1 MKIYIGS
8 DHAGYELKFNLVSF
22 IMESFPEYEVF
33 DCGTYSDDSVDYP
46 DFAQKV
52 CENVLNDNRNSLG
65 ILICGTGLGMSI
77 AANKFKGI
85 RAALCNDL
93 FTAKLSR
100 QHNDANVLVLGSRVI
115 GYGVATEVVRNFLT
129 TEFDGGRH
137 IDRLNMI
144 KEIEERD

>member
-33 DCGTYSDDSVDYP
+33 DCGPYSDDSVDYP

-52 CENVLNDNRNSLG
+52 CGNVLNNNGDSLG

-129 TEFDGGRH
+129 SEFDGGRH
-137 IDRLNMI
+137 IDRLNLI
-144 KEIEERD
+144 KGIEERN

>member
-22 IMESFPEYEVF
+22 IMESFPKYEVF
-33 DCGTYSDDSVDYP
+33 DCGPYSDDSVDYP
-46 DFAQKV
+46 DFAGKV
-52 CENVLNDNRNSLG
+52 CKNVLNGNSLG

-100 QHNDANVLVLGSRVI
+100 QHNDANVLALGSRVV
-115 GYGVATEVVRNFLT
+115 GYGVATEIVRNFLT
-129 TEFDGGRH
+129 NKFDGGRH
-137 IDRLNMI
+137 IDRLNLI
-144 KEIEERD
+144 KDIEEGK